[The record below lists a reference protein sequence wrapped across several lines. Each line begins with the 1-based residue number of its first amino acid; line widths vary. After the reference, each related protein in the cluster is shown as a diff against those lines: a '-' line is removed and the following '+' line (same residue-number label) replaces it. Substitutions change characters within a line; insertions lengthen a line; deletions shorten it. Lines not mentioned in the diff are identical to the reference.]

1 MEAKLY
7 RLVYRFVMSTAHV
20 RRGKRQQFSD
30 YTILLVYLWSVLHD
44 RPVCWACDPANWPKE
59 LDRELPSGTT
69 MSRRLRSLGV
79 LQLLERVLRAAADLH
94 PTPPVKQIDSKPLTV
109 GAYSKD
115 RDAKRGRLA
124 ANQMAR
130 GYRLHALNHGRAVR
144 FFTLAPMNQHDS
156 QVAPR
161 LLSQLEG
168 WGYTVGDNA
177 YDSNDLHVLAAAQ
190 NHQLIAPPQ
199 FKSRHVRDAKNNAA
213 ERLHA
218 LDVLASPLE
227 FAGRPNLFGVALYN
241 QREPIESSFGELTMM
256 GLDHLPFWVRGPR
269 RVARW
274 AAGKILIYLVRLAK
288 KKGLMA

>member
-7 RLVYRFVMSTAHV
+7 GVVYRFVMSIAHV

-30 YTILLVYLWSVLHD
+30 YTILMVYLWSVLHD
-44 RPVCWACDPANWPKE
+44 RPVCWACDPINWPAT
-59 LDRELPSGTT
+59 LDRPLPSDTT

-79 LQLLERVLRAAADLH
+79 LQLLERAFTAVADL
-94 PTPPVKQIDSKPLTV
+94 TPAGPVKLIDSKPLLV

-130 GYRLHALNHGRAVR
+130 GYRLHTLNHGRAVR

-156 QVAPR
+156 QVAPQLLGR
-161 LLSQLEG
+161 LAG
-168 WGYTVGDNA
+168 WGYAVGDNA
-177 YDSNDLHVLAAAQ
+177 YDSNTLHELAATRT
-190 NHQLIAPPQ
+190 HQLIAPAQP
-199 FKSRHVRDAKNNAA
+199 KVRHVRDAKHNTPQ
-213 ERLHA
+213 RLHA

-227 FAGRPNLFGVALYN
+227 FAGQQDLFGVTLYN
-241 QREPIESSFGELTMM
+241 QREAIESSFGEMTLM
-256 GLDHLPFWVRGPR
+256 GLDHLPAWVRGPR

-274 AAGKILIYLVRLAK
+274 TAGKILLYLIRLAK
-288 KKGLMA
+288 KKGLIA

>member
-7 RLVYRFVMSTAHV
+7 RLVYRFVMSIAHTP
-20 RRGKRQQFSD
+20 RGKRQQFSD
-30 YTILLVYLWSVLHD
+30 RIILLVYLWSVLHD
-44 RPVCWACDPANWPKE
+44 RPVCWACNPINWP
-59 LDRELPSGTT
+59 RELERDLPSDTT
-69 MSRRLRSLGV
+69 MSRRLKSIGF
-79 LQLLERVLRAAADLH
+79 LQFFERVLAAAADLH

-124 ANQMAR
+124 ANQMVR

-144 FFTLAPMNQHDS
+144 FFTLAPMNKHDS
-156 QVAPR
+156 QVAPQ
-161 LLSQLEG
+161 LLQQLQG
-168 WGYTVGDNA
+168 WGYAVGDNA
-177 YDSNDLHVLAAAQ
+177 YDSNELHEQAAAQ

-199 FKSRHVRDAKNNAA
+199 PKVRHVRDMKYNTPQ
-213 ERLHA
+213 RLHA

-227 FAGRPNLFGVALYN
+227 FAGQPGLFGMTLYN
-241 QREPIESSFGELTMM
+241 QREPIESSFGEMTMM
-256 GLDHLPFWVRGPR
+256 GLDHLPAWVRRPR

-274 AAGKILIYLVRLAK
+274 SAGKILLYLIRLKK

>member
-7 RLVYRFVMSTAHV
+7 RLVYRFVMSIAHV

-44 RPVCWACDPANWPKE
+44 RPVCWACDPINWPKE
-59 LDRELPSGTT
+59 LDRPLPSGTT

-79 LQLLERVLRAAADLH
+79 LQLLERVLTAASDLH
-94 PTPPVKQIDSKPLTV
+94 PASPVKQIDSKPLRV

-115 RDAKRGRLA
+115 RDAKRGHVA

-130 GYRLHALNHGRAVR
+130 GYRLHTLNHGRSVR
-144 FFTLAPMNQHDS
+144 FWTLAPMNQHDS
-156 QVAPR
+156 QVAPQLLAR
-161 LLSQLEG
+161 LDG
-168 WGYTVGDNA
+168 WGYAVADNA
-177 YDSNDLHVLAAAQ
+177 YDSNHLYTLAAAR

-199 FKSRHVRDAKNNAA
+199 PKFRHVRDLKHNTA
-213 ERLHA
+213 ERLHG

-227 FAGRPNLFGVALYN
+227 FAGQPNLFGVALYN
-241 QREPIESSFGELTMM
+241 QREAIESSFGEMTMM
-256 GLDHLPFWVRGPR
+256 GLDHLPAWVRGPR

-274 AAGKILIYLVRLAK
+274 TAGKILLYLVRLAK
-288 KKGLMA
+288 KKGLMT